1 MGAATSRSAD
11 IREISGNSAAGFFSG
26 KRLADCAIIKTFQ
39 PAGDR
44 MKKIYLVDSENVG
57 DIWVPLLVTSQPEDE
72 VFVFYTQKSPHMS
85 YENVRL
91 LKETE
96 KEASFIKCF
105 EGSNALDFQ
114 LVTQLGYMLCEN
126 PEYQYIIVSND
137 TGFDA
142 AVRYWMTRKMPVSRL
157 SGKECSKRLQRSRR
171 AAEGE
176 RAQNTGEQTRS
187 SAGEEA
193 SLPVENE
200 KVQEAPEQEKAAE
213 EHPYGEQTAKDES
226 GIAGETAAAE
236 GAEPEQDEKDREP
249 EQEDIISEPTQAQ
262 KDDIAKNLLC
272 CISKDNLAD
281 FHNALVVFFGKE
293 NGKKLYQE
301 IKSSPEYTAYRDNLQ
316 ECSQEE
322 KFDIYCR
329 MVFAYSKPVES
340 CPKDFS
346 LFLFKANGKRK
357 NLNSLR
363 AALQGHY
370 GKEKGMR
377 YYSLFKSHIKIMN
390 RM

>member
-1 MGAATSRSAD
+1 M
-11 IREISGNSAAGFFSG
+11 
-26 KRLADCAIIKTFQ
+26 
-39 PAGDR
+39 
-44 MKKIYLVDSENVG
+44 
-57 DIWVPLLVTSQPEDE
+57 PLLVSSQPEDE

-96 KEASFIKCF
+96 KEAIFIKCF

-142 AVRYWMTRKMPVSRL
+142 AVRYWIARKMPVSRL

-176 RAQNTGEQTRS
+176 RVQNTGEQTRG

-213 EHPYGEQTAKDES
+213 EHPYEEQTAKDES

-236 GAEPEQDEKDREP
+236 CAEPEQDEKDGEP
-249 EQEDIISEPTQAQ
+249 EQEDIIPEPTQAQ

-316 ECSQEE
+316 ECCLEE